1 MAGSIYQ
8 LPTIS
13 ADTNA
18 GTGAMSGASQ
28 SFSHAGTIFGELRK
42 SILDEEQRA
51 IDNAFKEKQF
61 AENIRQF
68 DTRLGWEQDK
78 FSQEQAWNREKLS
91 KEQEFNYTKLKADSA
106 YQQASL
112 ANQAFSNKLHAAQFQ
127 WQKDQILNDRNA
139 YNQAFGEYQNERK
152 IAHDYEVKM
161 NKDLAQP
168 LDTFRKAE
176 MRIAELQA
184 QVDASPN
191 AEVMQNR
198 MDMLNEA
205 YATRDAAYGFIKTYQ
220 DNNEPKD
227 FNYLGKTPYEQDMLF
242 RTRVGQLGGNPMGNT
257 PFTGMV
263 NANIEFG
270 KTLAIEQFKHRNAVD
285 LANINNRGTI
295 AAAHIRAG
303 SSGGKDGD
311 GYKGLSMQDK
321 QNALRYKQAYNRIA
335 RANGLPEMTDKQ
347 MREDYLTMNDSFS
360 KFPIW
365 GKEYYSNKGPG
376 TDLDFKTYVD
386 NLEVMFGSGSPE
398 DMIMQQRLREAQAA
412 KKR

>member
-1 MAGSIYQ
+1 MADLRWNPVSVNFNDANQAMGNAMRG
-8 LPTIS
+8 IS
-13 ADTNA
+13 
-18 GTGAMSGASQ
+18 Q
-28 SFSHAGTIFGELRK
+28 AGTIFGELRK

-51 IDNAFKEKQF
+51 IENAFKEKQL
-61 AENIRQF
+61 AENTRQF
-68 DTRLGWEQDK
+68 DTRLGWDQDK
-78 FSQEQAWNREKLS
+78 FSQEQAWNREKFG
-91 KEQEFNYTKLKADSA
+91 KEQEYNYAKLKEDSA
-106 YQQASL
+106 YHQASL
-112 ANQAFSNKLHAAQFQ
+112 ANQAFSNQLHAAQFQ
-127 WQKDQILNDRNA
+127 WQKDQILNERNA

-152 IAHDYEVKM
+152 IAHDYEVRM

-176 MRIAELQA
+176 MRIADLQA

-198 MDMLNEA
+198 MDMLNDA
-205 YATRDAAYGFIKTYQ
+205 YAARDAAYGVIKTYQ

-242 RTRVGQLGGNPMGNT
+242 RARVGQFGGNPMGNT

-270 KTLAIEQFKHRNAVD
+270 KARSLKQIEHENNKEI
-285 LANINNRGTI
+285 ANIKNKGTI
-295 AAAHIRAG
+295 TAARIRAN
-303 SSGGKDGD
+303 SGGSKDGD
-311 GYKGLSMQDK
+311 GYKDLSMEDK
-321 QNALRYKQAYNRIA
+321 QNALRYKQSYNRIA

-347 MREDYLTMNDSFS
+347 MREDYLTMNGSFS

-365 GKEYYSNKGPG
+365 GEKYYSSKGPG
-376 TDLDFKTYVD
+376 TALDFGTYGD